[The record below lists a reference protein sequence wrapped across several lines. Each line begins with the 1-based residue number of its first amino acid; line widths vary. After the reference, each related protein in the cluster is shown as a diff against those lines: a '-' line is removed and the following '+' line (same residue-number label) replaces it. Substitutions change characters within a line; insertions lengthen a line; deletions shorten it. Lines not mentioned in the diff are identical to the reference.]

1 MNKKVIFSGALL
13 LLLVIVASGCKL
25 PASGS
30 PPTISSEVPV
40 ATATTGVAAEPTN
53 TMLPPTQA
61 IATATPLLPTT
72 PPTAIPPTSIPPT
85 AIPPT
90 AIPTTTPPSLPPA
103 SRIQFPAGGTGAT
116 LQSVVDSGQT
126 QYYVLKASASQTMS
140 VKISSPNGDI
150 YLGVF
155 GADGTTLLSS
165 STKQTT
171 WSGTLATTQDYYL
184 SLTAGDGK
192 ESFTLSV
199 DIPPVSAPPT
209 ANITPVP
216 GTFDPV
222 ATYGQ
227 PTYSDPMTGAN
238 ITDWTNPSTG
248 LLPDTQFLKIAE
260 TDAKFYVTGK
270 ETSFS
275 TWYFTWRSLTDFYLQ
290 STFNSGSCAN
300 KDAYGLIIRGP
311 EHLAGV
317 SYGYVVSFSCD
328 GSLWIFRI
336 DSANPYTTKELVSW
350 MPSSAIVAGAN
361 KQNVMGIKAIG
372 STLTVYANGTQIAQV
387 TDSRYT
393 TGRYGVFVNPD
404 TTANYTYQV
413 VNMAYWV
420 LTP

>member
-1 MNKKVIFSGALL
+1 MNKKTIFGG
-13 LLLVIVASGCKL
+13 LLLVILAIVISGCKL

-30 PPTISSEVPV
+30 PPTVPTEVPV

-53 TMLPPTQA
+53 TALPPTQA
-61 IATATPLLPTT
+61 LATATPLLPTAS
-72 PPTAIPPTSIPPT
+72 PPTAMPPTPAPPT
-85 AIPPT
+85 AVPPT
-90 AIPTTTPPSLPPA
+90 ATPPSLPPA
-103 SRIQFPAGGTGAT
+103 SRIQFPAGGTGAS
-116 LQSVVDSGQT
+116 LQSVVDTGQT
-126 QYYVLKASASQTMS
+126 QYYVLKASATQTMS

-155 GADGTTLLSS
+155 GADGTTLLNSAS
-165 STKQTT
+165 KQTT
-171 WSGTLATTQDYYL
+171 WSGTLPTTQDYYV

-199 DIPPVSAPPT
+199 DIPPLSAPPT

-227 PTYSDPMTGAN
+227 PTYSDPMTGSN
-238 ITDWTNPSTG
+238 LSDWTNPSTG
-248 LLPDTQFLKIAE
+248 LLPDTQYIKIAE
-260 TDAKFYVTGK
+260 TGAKFYVTGK
-270 ETSFS
+270 ESSFS
-275 TWYFTWRSLTDFYLQ
+275 TWYFNWRSLTDFYLQ

-300 KDAYGLIIRGP
+300 KDAYGLIMRGP

-317 SYGYVVSFSCD
+317 SYGYVVAFSCD

-336 DSANPYTTKELVSW
+336 DSAKPYTTKELVSW

-361 KQNVMGIKAIG
+361 KQNVMGIKALG
-372 STLTVYANGTQIAQV
+372 STLTVYANGAQIAQV
-387 TDSRYT
+387 TDSKYT
-393 TGRYGVFVNPD
+393 TGRYGVFVSPD

-413 VNMAYWV
+413 VNMAYWE
-420 LTP
+420 LKP